1 MIIKFLKNFA
11 YGFTTLNLLVL
22 IFYNISLTNTS
33 NLLIFVTFLTVVE
46 MFLIPPVSLLLFPFN
61 FLVFGQ
67 IKNLLH
73 IISFIILIKIIPF
86 ATFDN
91 FFFNQTSIMGIMIPQ
106 VSFDKIVFLILFAIL
121 YQVIKALVFVDTK
134 EKK

>member
-22 IFYNISLTNTS
+22 IFYNVSLTNTS

-46 MFLIPPVSLLLFPFN
+46 MFLIPTISILLYPFN
-61 FLVFGQ
+61 FLLFGQ

-73 IISFIILIKIIPF
+73 IISFILLIKLIPF
-86 ATFDN
+86 VTFDN
-91 FFFNQTSIMGIMIPQ
+91 FFFNQSKIMGIMIPQ
-106 VSFDKIVFLILFAIL
+106 VSFERTIFLILFAIL
-121 YQVIKALVFVDTK
+121 YQVIKNLVFIDIK